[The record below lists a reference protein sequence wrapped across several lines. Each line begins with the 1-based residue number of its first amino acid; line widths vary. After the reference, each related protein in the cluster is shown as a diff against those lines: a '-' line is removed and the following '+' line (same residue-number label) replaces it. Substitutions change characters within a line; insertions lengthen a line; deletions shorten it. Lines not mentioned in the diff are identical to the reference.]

1 MQRRQATVACM
12 ALALSSPAAR
22 AQQPA
27 RKAYRVG
34 FLGLS
39 SATDYAAAVNAFR
52 EGLRAHGYEEGKN
65 LQIEFRWAEGR
76 EERLA
81 ALAEELVRLRPD
93 VLATHA
99 SGIGA
104 ARAATSTIPIVMGV
118 SADPVRLGHVK
129 SLSRPGGNITGV
141 ASYVG
146 DLASKRLEVLR
157 EVAPGIRSVALLSRQ
172 DAAGARRG
180 LQEIEAN
187 SRRLG
192 IRVRVFEI
200 VAEPNALEAAF
211 ASILRDRPDALIV
224 EPDSLMGRH
233 SARIAAFAATNRLPA
248 MGGIR
253 DFVVAGGLISYGE
266 DFFEGWRVAARHV
279 HKILQG
285 ARPGD
290 LPVEQPA
297 KFELAINLRT
307 AQALGL
313 AVPASLLAR
322 ADEVVR

>member
-1 MQRRQATVACM
+1 MQRRRATVAVM
-12 ALALSSPAAR
+12 ALVMASPTAR
-22 AQQPA
+22 AQPA
-27 RKAYRVG
+27 RKVYRIG

-39 SATDYAAAVNAFR
+39 SATDYAAAVRAFR
-52 EGLRAHGYEEGKN
+52 EALREHGYEEGRN

-81 ALAEELVRLRPD
+81 GLAAELVRLRPD
-93 VLATHA
+93 VLVTHA

-104 ARAATSTIPIVMGV
+104 ARGATSTIPIVMGV
-118 SADPVRLGHVK
+118 SADPVRLGHVR
-129 SLSRPGGNITGV
+129 SLSRPGGNTTGV

-157 EVAPGIRSVALLSRQ
+157 EIVPGIRSVALLSRQ
-172 DAAGARRG
+172 GAAGARRG
-180 LQEIEAN
+180 LLEIEVN

-192 IRVRVFEI
+192 IRVRVFE
-200 VAEPNALEAAF
+200 VLAEPNALEAAF

-233 SARIAAFAATNRLPA
+233 NARIAAFAAMNRLPA
-248 MGGIR
+248 MGGIG
-253 DFVVAGGLISYGE
+253 DFVVAGGLVSYGE
-266 DFFEGWRVAARHV
+266 DFLESWRVAARHV

-290 LPVEQPA
+290 LPVEQPD
-297 KFELAINLRT
+297 KFKLMINLRT

-313 AVPASLLAR
+313 AVPAALLAQ
-322 ADEVVR
+322 ADDLVR